1 MDANGKVLA
10 VKGDVETLK
19 ASDAKFLE
27 APDASNIA
35 TLHLTTLRDEIYH
48 ASQSV
53 IIDPEVLKSGADSS
67 ATMKIL
73 FTPEIQWCQVMW
85 VQFYQP
91 LRRMVEVFKR
101 LVGKVEGN
109 PLSFADLRVSVGQKI
124 WIPQN
129 RAEEVDTTC
138 KMVYARVLSR
148 ENAIAELGLS
158 YIGDYDII
166 QKEWKEEIELKARIP
181 AEVKAEFGESGEQV
195 EEEPNPDKTGV
206 DNNDKGK
213 SIQE

>member
-109 PLSFADLRVSVGQKI
+109 PLAFADLRVSVGQKI

-148 ENAIAELGLS
+148 ESAISELQLN
-158 YIGDYDII
+158 YIGDYEKI
-166 QKEWKEEIELKARIP
+166 QEEWKEEIELKARIP
-181 AEVKAEFGESGEQV
+181 AEVKAEYGEGGEQV

>member
-1 MDANGKVLA
+1 MRY
-10 VKGDVETLK
+10 
-19 ASDAKFLE
+19 
-27 APDASNIA
+27 
-35 TLHLTTLRDEIYH
+35 TTHRR
-48 ASQSV
+48 V

-109 PLSFADLRVSVGQKI
+109 PLVCRLACSVGQKI

-148 ENAIAELGLS
+148 EKCNFGL
-158 YIGDYDII
+158 
-166 QKEWKEEIELKARIP
+166 
-181 AEVKAEFGESGEQV
+181 
-195 EEEPNPDKTGV
+195 
-206 DNNDKGK
+206 
-213 SIQE
+213 